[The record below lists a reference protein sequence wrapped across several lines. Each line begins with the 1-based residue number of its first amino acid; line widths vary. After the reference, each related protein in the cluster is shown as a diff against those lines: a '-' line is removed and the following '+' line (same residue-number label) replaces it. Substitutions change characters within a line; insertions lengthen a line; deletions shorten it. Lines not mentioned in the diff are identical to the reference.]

1 MYAYIQGVQPS
12 SAWATAY
19 GGCRAVIPPPPPR
32 WTRPPTTGWRAS
44 CGASPT
50 TCCGICSSG
59 HEPDVILPVCVL
71 RRLDAVL
78 EPTKASVLEETQKLD
93 ATQLKEQDAALRA
106 ETGQTS

>member
-1 MYAYIQGVQPS
+1 
-12 SAWATAY
+12 
-19 GGCRAVIPPPPPR
+19 
-32 WTRPPTTGWRAS
+32 
-44 CGASPT
+44 
-50 TCCGICSSG
+50 
-59 HEPDVILPVCVL
+59 VILPVCVL